1 MMRALSAV
9 LALVASLAA
18 CSSRDST
25 LARRLPEARLHTL
38 AGTVGPSLASCPTEK
53 CLTVVVAPWCGV
65 CHMAAP
71 DILRLRRFLDGT
83 GVASRVVVG
92 LAEIGP
98 IREFAAEFG
107 PDSLLDPEGAF
118 HPRGVP
124 LFLVS
129 DRNGMILRAIN
140 GFPRTNSASALADAL
155 GLL

>member
-1 MMRALSAV
+1 MTAALAF
-9 LALVASLAA
+9 AAALAA
-18 CSSRDST
+18 CSNPDAAV
-25 LARRLPEARLHTL
+25 ARRLPDARLHTL
-38 AGTVGPSLASCPTEK
+38 AGTVGPSLSTCPTEK
-53 CLTVVVAPWCGV
+53 CLTIVVAPWCGI

-71 DILRLRRFLDGT
+71 DILRLRRFLDTT

-129 DRNGMILRAIN
+129 DSNGKVLRVIN
-140 GFPRTNSASALADAL
+140 GFPKTASASALADAL